1 MFIELGKGKFG
12 IVFLVEEKVTKTQ
25 YAAKYIKTRK
35 RSYREKALEEIDIL
49 KLVDHEHI
57 IKYVDSFI
65 DTNSVVIL
73 MEYIGGGEL
82 FVKIADENYSLTEV
96 DCINFVR
103 QICLGVQYLHSLDI
117 VHLDLKVSTVV

>member
-1 MFIELGKGKFG
+1 M
-12 IVFLVEEKVTKTQ
+12 FLVEEKVTKTQ
-25 YAAKYIKTRK
+25 YAAKFIKTRK

-49 KLVDHEHI
+49 KLVSHEHI

-82 FVKIADENYSLTEV
+82 FVKIADEDYDLTEA
-96 DCINFVR
+96 DCVHFVS
-103 QICLGVQYLHSLDI
+103 QICHGVQYLHLHNV
-117 VHLDLKVSTVV
+117 VHLDLKVLIPIFYKFK